1 MLSRQMRRLSRRLA
15 AANTPSLS
23 VRMENLRWHSSTSK
37 IDTTTIPSLK
47 DFMQQQSS
55 TSNPVNAAEHIPN
68 PIPPY
73 LKRGK
78 DNIPTIRYPRKVF
91 IETYGCQMN
100 FGDSEIVLSVLNNS
114 REFNKEEGDY
124 LRTMDIDEAEVILLM
139 TCAVRDNAE
148 GKIFS
153 RLDQLAPMKKQGK
166 LRTVGVLGCM
176 AERLKEKLFDLRG
189 HVVDVICGP
198 DAYRDLPRLL
208 DGASLSGQR
217 GVNVMLSMDETY
229 ADIAPVR
236 LDESK
241 HSAFVSI
248 MRGCNNM
255 CAFCIVPFT
264 RGRERSRPI
273 QSIVD
278 EVKRLRDQGVKEITL
293 LGQNVNSYHDES
305 GNRPATTEVE
315 TSLGHDHSHHHDHDH
330 GCGVNVSHHKRNPD
344 SSTPKVVSAADLAN
358 RPRRRS
364 NLTAEEAEE
373 APMSKNFKTVYKVPK
388 ITANSKRF
396 VQLLEALADVDPN
409 VRIRFTSPHPKD
421 FPDGLLQLMRDRENI
436 CKQIHLPAQSGS
448 TTMLERM
455 RRGYSREAY
464 LDLVGHIREIVPN
477 VALSSD
483 FIVGFCDETE
493 EEHKQTLDLVEKVG
507 YQMAYMFAYSMRPGT
522 MAHRRYE
529 DNVPAEVKQRRLQ
542 ELIDLFYKQQLEQTV
557 KELIN
562 TGREEI
568 VLVEGRSKK
577 SEAFLQGKIDNGRT
591 VVFPR
596 NVLPYQDA
604 YGNRDPSQARAPEIG
619 DWVAV
624 KLIDK
629 RGTTP
634 IGEPQRI
641 LSGLRL

>member
-1 MLSRQMRRLSRRLA
+1 MRWRAIASRSSARGPWNMCKMTPRMLS
-15 AANTPSLS
+15 
-23 VRMENLRWHSSTSK
+23 SK
-37 IDTTTIPSLK
+37 IDTSNIPSLK
-47 DFMQQQSS
+47 EFVRTQFPENSS
-55 TSNPVNAAEHIPN
+55 KNEQNCTPN

-73 LKRGK
+73 LQEESNVSGRLPK
-78 DNIPTIRYPRKVF
+78 KVF

-100 FGDSEIVLSVLNNS
+100 FGDSEIVLSVLKNS
-114 REFNKEEGDY
+114 KHYNKEEGDY
-124 LRTMDIDEAEVILLM
+124 IRTLDIDDAEVLLLM

-148 GKIFS
+148 GKIFT
-153 RLDQLAPMKKQGK
+153 RLDQLAPMKKNGK

-293 LGQNVNSYHDES
+293 LGQNVNSYHNEIVDNSHSNES
-305 GNRPATTEVE
+305 EVY
-315 TSLGHDHSHHHDHDH
+315 TGHDHSHDH
-330 GCGVNVSHHKRNPD
+330 NP
-344 SSTPKVVSAADLAN
+344 SSTGCDININHHRQPNSKLEQEQKVVSAADLAN
-358 RPRRRS
+358 RTLRRRA
-364 NLTAEEAEE
+364 NNGKDEGAEE
-373 APMSKNFKTVYKVPK
+373 APMSRNFKTVYKVPK
-388 ITANSKRF
+388 ITSNSKRF
-396 VQLLEALADVDPN
+396 VDLLEALSDVDPN
-409 VRIRFTSPHPKD
+409 LRIRFTSPHPKD
-421 FPDGLLQLMRDRENI
+421 FPDGLLQLMRDRDNI

-448 TTMLERM
+448 TSMLERM

-464 LDLVGHIREIVPN
+464 LDLVARIREIVPS

-483 FIVGFCDETE
+483 FIVGFCGETE

-507 YQMAYMFAYSMRPGT
+507 FQMAYMFAYSMRPGT

-529 DNVPAEVKQRRLQ
+529 DDVPAEVKQRRLQ
-542 ELIDLFYKQQLEQTV
+542 ELIDLFYAQQLDQTV

-568 VLVEGRSKK
+568 VLVEGRSRK
-577 SEAFLQGKIDNGRT
+577 SDAFLQGKIDNGRT
-591 VVFPR
+591 VVFPKT
-596 NVLPYQDA
+596 NLIFQDS
-604 YGNRDPSQARAPEIG
+604 YGTRDPSRARMPEIG
-619 DWVAV
+619 DFVAV

-629 RGTTP
+629 RGSTP